1 MKLLKPITTSLVL
14 ITLLSACGG
23 GGGGTTTQPPPVV
36 TTNPPSEPINLSINT
51 GSTAVSLKWE
61 APVSNGGSPIQSY
74 SLQVTPAVASSDIEI
89 SNTKALVNNLID
101 HSAYE
106 FSVVANNAV
115 GASPAST
122 SITTTPKPADT
133 NVYSV
138 LNIANEPGSLSGIYD
153 PSLVQATSG
162 EHWLSYSSV
171 NFYTNNDG
179 DLVQD
184 VGIRLAKSDD
194 GGDTFTYVANIASPF
209 DGTVTDSDPNLSA
222 CGSNVCTGRWVYETS
237 WLVEDTNDTDPA
249 HRFKLFAHKYFLY
262 PPRTGSKTLYHLGA
276 MVMWTASSPDG
287 IWSAETPVLGWPLTS
302 PDITPA
308 QDITLLDADLA
319 SCILLAEGGITVLNN
334 GLNLVFACPYQD
346 AATNSIL
353 QKIVMLRS
361 TNNAASFEYA
371 GTLLTPADAQTGID
385 YFSAPSLIAAEDT
398 APVLL
403 VTPVVNGIYAGS
415 MAFAFSDDNLLELF
429 RKSDKA
435 VPLTFVPV
443 LASGHFGGASSYAR
457 GTGVNGIFQSDGTIG
472 ASIVETKFDIVTT
485 QAMGD

>member
-1 MKLLKPITTSLVL
+1 MRLIKPITACLVL

-23 GGGGTTTQPPPVV
+23 GGSDSTIQPPPVV
-36 TTNPPSEPINLSINT
+36 TANPPSAPINLFVNT

-61 APVSNGGSPIQSY
+61 TPVDNGGSPILSY
-74 SLQVTPAVASSDIEI
+74 SIQATPAVAASDIEI
-89 SNTKALVNNLID
+89 LNTKALVSNLID
-101 HSAYE
+101 YSAYE
-106 FSVVANNAV
+106 FSVVANNAA

-153 PSLVQATSG
+153 PSLVEASTG
-162 EHWLSYSSV
+162 DHWLSYSSV
-171 NFYTNNDG
+171 SFYTNTDG

-184 VGIRLAKSDD
+184 VGIRLAKSDN
-194 GGDTFTYVANIASPF
+194 GGDTFTYVATIASPF
-209 DGTVTDSDPNLSA
+209 DGNVTDSDSNLSA
-222 CGSNVCTGRWVYETS
+222 CGMSVCTGRWVYETS
-237 WLVEDTNDTDPA
+237 WLIEDSNDPDPA
-249 HRFKLFAHKYFLY
+249 RRFKLFAHKYFLY

-276 MVMWTASSPDG
+276 MVMWTASSPDSS
-287 IWSAETPVLGWPLTS
+287 WSAETPVLGWPLTS
-302 PDITPA
+302 PDITAA

-319 SCILLAEGGITVLNN
+319 NCILLAEGGITVLNN

-346 AATNSIL
+346 AATNAIV

-371 GTLLTPADAQTGID
+371 GTILTPADAQSGID
-385 YFSAPSLIAAEDT
+385 YFSAPALIAAEDT

-403 VTPVVNGIYAGS
+403 VTPVVSGIYAGS
-415 MAFAFSDDNLLELF
+415 VAFAFSDDNLLEVF

-472 ASIVETKFDIVTT
+472 PSLVDTKFDIVTT